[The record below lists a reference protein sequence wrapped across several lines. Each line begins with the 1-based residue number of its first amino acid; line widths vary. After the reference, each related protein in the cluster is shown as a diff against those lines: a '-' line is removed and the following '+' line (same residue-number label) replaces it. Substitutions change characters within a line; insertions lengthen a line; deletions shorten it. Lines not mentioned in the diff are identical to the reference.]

1 MNVYCLW
8 ASKVCKKE
16 TRTEHDCDKSNTT
29 VHTTLTASWN
39 NHDEDDDE
47 DDDEREKLFIV
58 C

>member
-1 MNVYCLW
+1 MSTVYGHL
-8 ASKVCKKE
+8 KFVRKRPE
-16 TRTEHDCDKSNTT
+16 LNMIVTNLTQL
-29 VHTTLTASWN
+29 HTTLTASWN

>member
-29 VHTTLTASWN
+29 VHTLTASWN